1 MGIRKALME
10 GYLLTYLVF
19 LPAAVSVPLLFVD
32 SERAVRWVTLAATS
46 VVLLMTLA
54 LYIRLPFEG
63 LPPGSWLAYEDRAWI
78 ESFGVR
84 YSLGLDGISL
94 VLVMLTSFVFAVS
107 VAVSW
112 RAVKERIALFHFMLL
127 VMETGVLGVFLAAD
141 LFLFYLFWEV
151 MLIPMFFLIGLWGH
165 GRRVYSAVKF
175 FLYTMTGSLL
185 MLAAIIG
192 LYLAH
197 ADKTGV
203 YTFAIDSLAGTHVTG
218 AAGMWLFAAFLL
230 AFAVKVPLFPLHAWL
245 PDAHTDA
252 PTAGSVILAGLL
264 LKTGTY
270 GLVRIGFPLFPEAAS
285 AMLPVV
291 FAAGLIGLYY
301 ASWIAFAQTDMKRL
315 VAYSSIAHLGLVV
328 MGIAAWN
335 EVALAGAVA
344 QMVNHGISTG
354 ALFIMVGML
363 DERSHT
369 REISAYGGLW
379 SKAPA
384 LSAFFLLFLL
394 SSSGLPGLNNFVGE
408 FLIFLGLFSRHP
420 VLSALAFAGIVASLI
435 YLLKLAQRLLFGPA
449 PEGLEFGDLTPREA
463 TVLVPL
469 AALVIILGLYPS
481 IVLRPLDAPV
491 RDLVEIYRI
500 TAQSALAAYG
510 GGTQ

>member
-1 MGIRKALME
+1 ME
-10 GYLLTYLVF
+10 GVLLTYLVF
-19 LPAAVSVPLLFVD
+19 LPAAVAVPLIFIE
-32 SERAVRWVTLAATS
+32 SERALRWVALATTS
-46 VVLLMTLA
+46 VVLLMTLV
-54 LYIRLPFEG
+54 LYIRLPFAG
-63 LPPGSWLAYEDRAWI
+63 LPPGSWLVYEDHSWI
-78 ESFGVR
+78 EPLGAR

-94 VLVMLTSFVFAVS
+94 VLVMLTAFVFTVS

-112 RAVKERIALFHFMLL
+112 RAIKERVALFHVMLL
-127 VMETGVLGVFLAAD
+127 VMETGVLGVFLASD

-151 MLIPMFFLIGLWGH
+151 MLIPMFFLIGIWGH

-175 FLYTMTGSLL
+175 FLYTITGSLL

-192 LYLAH
+192 LYLIHAH
-197 ADKTGV
+197 KTGV
-203 YTFAIDSLAGTHVTG
+203 YTFAMDSLAGTHVSG
-218 AAGMWLFAAFLL
+218 AAGLWLFGAFLL

-270 GLVRIGFPLFPEAAS
+270 GLVRVGIPLFPEAAS
-285 AMLPVV
+285 TMLPVM
-291 FAAGLIGLYY
+291 FGAGLVGLYY

-315 VAYSSIAHLGLVV
+315 VAYSSIAHLGVVV

-335 EVALAGAVA
+335 EVALAGAIA

-363 DERSHT
+363 DERTHT

-408 FLIFLGLFSRHP
+408 FLIFIGLFSRHP
-420 VLSALAFAGIVASLI
+420 VLSACAFAGIVVSLI

-449 PEGLEFGDLTPREA
+449 PEGLDFGDLTPRETA
-463 TVLVPL
+463 VLLPL
-469 AALVIILGLYPS
+469 AAIVILIGLYPS
-481 IVLRPLDAPV
+481 ILLRPLDAPV
-491 RDLVEIYRI
+491 RDLVEIYRVGAG
-500 TAQSALAAYG
+500 TALAAHG
-510 GGTQ
+510 GVTP